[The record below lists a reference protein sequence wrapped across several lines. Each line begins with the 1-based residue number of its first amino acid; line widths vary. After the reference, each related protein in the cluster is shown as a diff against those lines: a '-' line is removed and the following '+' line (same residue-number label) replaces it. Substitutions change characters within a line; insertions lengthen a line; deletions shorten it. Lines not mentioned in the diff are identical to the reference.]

1 MLRAASYT
9 ISIYRLDGMQ
19 VLAALTD
26 GRTPEPEQYD
36 CVTVI
41 FCDIMDFSEL
51 SATLQPQQVQ
61 TAVICPLQSAV
72 LQSCSGQ
79 WQSHKQCLTHSLKP
93 EP

>member
-1 MLRAASYT
+1 MLHAVSYT
-9 ISIYRLDGMQ
+9 ISIYRVDGMQ

-41 FCDIMDFSEL
+41 FCDIMDFNVL

-61 TAVICPLQSAV
+61 TAVICHLQSAV
-72 LQSCSGQ
+72 VAELQ
-79 WQSHKQCLTHSLKP
+79 
-93 EP
+93 